1 MIREPKPSARPGVA
15 ARVAGAALLGADRLM
30 FRALRQIFL
39 RQPIPAAT
47 PAELDALLEANL
59 RYCAPA
65 ILRDPEQLFAP
76 RAPLVR
82 RAPVR
87 QKAVRG
93 GTLSHYRLPTPYT
106 PIDPDYLPR
115 FRRYE
120 GLSELHVFAWRHD
133 RPAPLSVLL
142 LHGWGVGDRRLHE
155 VEFNIGRLYRQLG
168 LDVYFYVAPFHG
180 LRRPPG
186 HRSGELHPSVDIVR
200 SNEAFVQTVQELRA
214 LISMIKDG
222 NDAPLGV
229 MGSSL
234 GGYTSALL
242 ASVDDRLSFA
252 VPIIAPASLADL
264 FWEQGEG
271 ESVHEEARALGLT
284 IERFRAAWALHS
296 PLSYQPK
303 VPRSHR
309 LIVGASNDG
318 LVTRPHVDALWEH
331 WGRPRRFEFT
341 GGHVLQVGRGAY
353 VRELASWL
361 RELRL
366 LPTRP

>member
-1 MIREPKPSARPGVA
+1 
-15 ARVAGAALLGADRLM
+15 M

-39 RQPIPAAT
+39 RQPIPAAS

-59 RYCAPA
+59 RYCDPA
-65 ILRDPEQLFAP
+65 LLRDPDRLFAP
-76 RAPLVR
+76 RAELAR
-82 RAPVR
+82 RPPVR
-87 QKAVRG
+87 EKAVRG

-106 PIDPDYLPR
+106 PIDPDYTPR
-115 FRRYE
+115 FRRYPS
-120 GLSELHVFAWRHD
+120 LSEVHVFAWRHP

-142 LHGWGVGDRRLHE
+142 LHGWGVGRRRIHE
-155 VEFNIGRLYRQLG
+155 VEFNIGRLFRQLG

-180 LRRPPG
+180 LRRPAG
-186 HRSGELHPSVDIVR
+186 HRSGELHPSADITR
-200 SNEAFVQTVQELRA
+200 TNEAFVQTVQELRA
-214 LISMIKDG
+214 LVSMIKAG

-234 GGYTSALL
+234 GGYTTALM
-242 ASVDDRLSFA
+242 ASLDDRFSFA
-252 VPIIAPASLADL
+252 VPILAPASLADL
-264 FWEQGEG
+264 FWEHGEG
-271 ESVHEEARALGLT
+271 EAVQAEARALGMT

-303 VPRSHR
+303 VPPSHR

-341 GGHVLQVGRGAY
+341 GGHILQVGRGAY
-353 VRELASWL
+353 IRELATWL

-366 LPTRP
+366 LPPR